1 VTVDGAVGVIADDA
15 QVESL
20 AGIMGGDS
28 TAVSDE
34 TRHIYVEAAF
44 WWPQAIAGRSVVST
58 FRRTLAIDSNEVSIR
73 G

>member
-1 VTVDGAVGVIADDA
+1 MGVIADDR

-34 TRHIYVEAAF
+34 THTFMLKRHSGGLRRL
-44 WWPQAIAGRSVVST
+44 PGGRDGSI
-58 FRRTLAIDSNEVSIR
+58 FRPMLAIDLSAVSIR
-73 G
+73 PDC